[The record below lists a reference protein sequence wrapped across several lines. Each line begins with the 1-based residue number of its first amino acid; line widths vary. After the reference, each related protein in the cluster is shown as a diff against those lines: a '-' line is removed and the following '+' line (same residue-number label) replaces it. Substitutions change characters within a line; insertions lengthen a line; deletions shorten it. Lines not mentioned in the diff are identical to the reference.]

1 MFVLSFSVARL
12 ERSDTIRC
20 IKTCQP
26 NDVACV
32 LDPTHSVSH
41 TFISLPTFREFTR
54 AEGSHQSIFSVN
66 TDDENFG
73 AIQRSKHAAKL

>member
-1 MFVLSFSVARL
+1 MYLCFLFVLGVCVFVLSFRAARL

-26 NDVACV
+26 SDVACV

-41 TFISLPTFREFTR
+41 TFISLPTFRDFTKP
-54 AEGSHQSIFSVN
+54 EGRYRPKYIHLSRKFH
-66 TDDENFG
+66 
-73 AIQRSKHAAKL
+73 

>member
-1 MFVLSFSVARL
+1 MFLFCFLWVCMFVLSFRVARL

-54 AEGSHQSIFSVN
+54 AEGRHQSIFSVN
-66 TDDENFG
+66 TDDKNF
-73 AIQRSKHAAKL
+73 L